1 MPKEK
6 IRLDEYLVREGYA
19 IDLKFAQSLILSGS
33 VLVNDVVVSKVGTNI
48 SSKDIVR
55 TKEKIKTYVSRGA
68 YKLLGAFDSFPNANI
83 QNKTCIDLGASTG
96 GFCQV
101 LLEKGASRVIA
112 VDVGY
117 GQLAQKIA
125 NDPRVTVFD
134 RTHLKDLRMSQLE
147 PLTKE
152 TWITMDLSFISL
164 VPVFQSLV
172 SLFQT
177 KPEIVWQG
185 ISLFKPQFEVHPSK
199 LEKGVL
205 KDSHHIGYTIRSVW
219 RKIKNLDPKL
229 KFLGLAESP
238 IQGADGN
245 REFLIRWEWK
255 GSIEKS

>member
-19 IDLKFAQSLILSGS
+19 IDLKYAQSLILSGS
-33 VLVNDVVVSKVGTNI
+33 VLVNDIVISKVGT
-48 SSKDIVR
+48 SLSTKDIVR

-68 YKLLGAFDSFPNANI
+68 YKLLGAFDSFPKTNV
-83 QNKTCIDLGASTG
+83 QNKTCIDLGSSTG

-125 NDPRVTVFD
+125 NDPKVTVFD
-134 RTHLKDLRMSQLE
+134 RTHLKDLTISQLE
-147 PLTKE
+147 PLTEE

-164 VPVFQSLV
+164 VPVFTSLV
-172 SLFQT
+172 SLFQSNP
-177 KPEIVWQG
+177 KVIWQG

-205 KDSHHIGYTIRSVW
+205 KDSHHIGYTIRNIW
-219 RKIKNLDPKL
+219 RKIKNLDSRL

-255 GSIEKS
+255 DLVK

>member
-6 IRLDEYLVREGYA
+6 IRLDDFLVREGYA
-19 IDLKFAQSLILSGS
+19 IDRKRAQSLILSGS
-33 VLVNDVVVSKVGTNI
+33 VLINDVVISKVGTLI
-48 SSKDIVR
+48 SPKDIVR

-68 YKLLGAFDSFPNANI
+68 YKLLGAFDSFSSANV
-83 QNKTCIDLGASTG
+83 QNKTCIDLGSSTG

-125 NDPRVTVFD
+125 NDPKVTVFD
-134 RTHLKDLRMSQLE
+134 RTHLKDLTVSQLE
-147 PLTKE
+147 PLTEE

-164 VPVFQSLV
+164 VPVFGSLI
-172 SLFQT
+172 SLFQSSSH
-177 KPEIVWQG
+177 IVWQG

-205 KDSHHIGYTIRSVW
+205 RDSHHIGYTIRSIW
-219 RKIKNLDPKL
+219 RKIRNLDSRI

-255 GSIEKS
+255 NRI

>member
-1 MPKEK
+1 MQKEK

-19 IDLKFAQSLILSGS
+19 KDHKFAQSLILSGS
-33 VLVNDVVVSKVGTNI
+33 VLVNDVIVSKVGTRV
-48 SSKDIVR
+48 SAKDKIR
-55 TKEKIKTYVSRGA
+55 TKEKIKSYVSRGA
-68 YKLLGAFDSFPNANI
+68 YKLLGAFENWKNT
-83 QNKTCIDLGASTG
+83 NVEGKTCIDLGASTG

-101 LLEKGASRVIA
+101 LLEKGASKLYA

-134 RTHLKDLRMSQLE
+134 RTHLKELPSLTLE
-147 PLTKE
+147 PLTNQ

-164 VPVFQSLV
+164 VPVFSFLLP
-172 SLFQT
+172 LFQ
-177 KPEIVWQG
+177 KYPKIHWYG

-205 KDSHHIGYTIRSVW
+205 IDSQLIGYAIRKVW
-219 RKIKNLDPKL
+219 HKIKQSDPKIR
-229 KFLGLAESP
+229 FVGLMESP

-245 REFLIRWEWK
+245 REFLIRWERY
-255 GSIEKS
+255 GGD